1 MECKGLFVFKSLIL
15 RPAGTFKDAEGKDIE
30 YPASYILKVDQIEE
44 NDDVNERKFKVNT
57 KDKESFFE
65 KESESSGPSVDELL
79 KELNLKCETVDGVM
93 PLYELYPGWYDKPE
107 EDVDVY

>member
-1 MECKGLFVFKSLIL
+1 MPLS
-15 RPAGTFKDAEGKDIE
+15 
-30 YPASYILKVDQIEE
+30 S
-44 NDDVNERKFKVNT
+44 DV
-57 KDKESFFE
+57 
-65 KESESSGPSVDELL
+65 SESNGPSVDELL